1 VAHASSCAAIG
12 KWVCSAVAL
21 TVAVERIA
29 KVGTLSGKVLSAA
42 NGALSLPRSRHSRTR
57 AACCLGVLLISSG
70 LLANAQ
76 MKKAYETGPSTA
88 ANEII
93 AREIALQKSEID
105 LNFAALEKLMVPE
118 YFELSQSFMNR
129 DQVFAMLRRVSESG
143 CRVQPVKMKDARVT
157 FLSPD
162 VATVVYRAT
171 QTGTCYSRTF
181 SVDANISTLW
191 VQRDGRW
198 QAEMHSEL
206 LAGS

>member
-1 VAHASSCAAIG
+1 M
-12 KWVCSAVAL
+12 
-21 TVAVERIA
+21 R
-29 KVGTLSGKVLSAA
+29 TLSGKVISTANRTSLRPRNRHLRKGAIGVALLLALASGVFAGAQAKKPGETAPSAA
-42 NGALSLPRSRHSRTR
+42 AR
-57 AACCLGVLLISSG
+57 
-70 LLANAQ
+70 
-76 MKKAYETGPSTA
+76 
-88 ANEII
+88 EII
-93 AREIALQKSEID
+93 ARETALQKSEID

-143 CRVQPVKMKDARVT
+143 CRIQPVKMKDAKVT

-162 VATVVYRAT
+162 IATVVYRAT

-181 SVDANISTLW
+181 SVDANITTLW

-206 LAGS
+206 LAGT